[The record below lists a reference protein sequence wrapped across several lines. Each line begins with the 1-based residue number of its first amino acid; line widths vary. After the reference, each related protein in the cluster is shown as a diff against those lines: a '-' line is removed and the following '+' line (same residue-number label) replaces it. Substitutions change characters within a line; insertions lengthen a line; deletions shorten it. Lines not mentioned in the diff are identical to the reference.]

1 MRPPSL
7 RSDDGHCSVA
17 QSRARQTPAR
27 GLAPASVN
35 RVFSGHGHAYAPPL
49 AAALPRRQGSGAA
62 AQTRW
67 PGKPKTL
74 TFKKYPLFKK
84 NSDVKKHRRR
94 RPSSGLRAAR
104 PSPCPT
110 SRRLPRTAPAT
121 RTASSGPH
129 PPRRLAAAAASRGF
143 CHLRAPRFLVR
154 LSFPPAGTT
163 LCLRLRPST
172 CMTVTAS
179 ASCSQFSHRAGPPRS
194 IHSPR
199 GRSLHKMNNEP
210 TDPDTSYDPGAGLVE
225 PFRQEPRQ

>member
-1 MRPPSL
+1 MLTHRPWPL
-7 RSDDGHCSVA
+7 PYHGGRA
-17 QSRARQTPAR
+17 QGRQHRPGGPGSRKH
-27 GLAPASVN
+27 L
-35 RVFSGHGHAYAPPL
+35 L
-49 AAALPRRQGSGAA
+49 L
-62 AQTRW
+62 
-67 PGKPKTL
+67 
-74 TFKKYPLFKK
+74 KKYPLFKK

-129 PPRRLAAAAASRGF
+129 PPRRLAAAAASHGF

-179 ASCSQFSHRAGPPRS
+179 ASCSQFSHHAGPPRS